1 MDLVDKN
8 KLSAFFNENSPWRQ
22 AGIKSENI
30 GINKSENIGI
40 NNPARQKNAGV
51 HLR

>member
-1 MDLVDKN
+1 MKTALGD
-8 KLSAFFNENSPWRQ
+8 RQ
-22 AGIKSENI
+22 NIGIKSENI